1 MEGEDQ
7 AILVC
12 IGLEALH
19 GAAGS
24 SKTSQAGDE
33 ARFSFY
39 GTAPV
44 CYCNRALD
52 GWILVQSFHHICLEG
67 KNLPPNS
74 EEMEQVWQAAQK
86 RFIHELQRNDIL
98 ILVPNTAQV
107 FGQSHE
113 RIEECGFV
121 FRMVS
126 GVVDA
131 WNTILNLRRRYQ
143 CTPSIIRVVGSHA
156 GIANVHK
163 GRITL
168 SATHGIGKPG
178 FRIFAV
184 CRDAHIKAFGQA
196 VW

>member
-1 MEGEDQ
+1 MCFTSSSGCLAKNIFGET
-7 AILVC
+7 ITHWRPL
-12 IGLEALH
+12 
-19 GAAGS
+19 
-24 SKTSQAGDE
+24 TSDNNATPC
-33 ARFSFY
+33 
-39 GTAPV
+39 GTRVENPTDPAKV
-44 CYCNRALD
+44 
-52 GWILVQSFHHICLEG
+52 
-67 KNLPPNS
+67 
-74 EEMEQVWQAAQK
+74 
-86 RFIHELQRNDIL
+86 
-98 ILVPNTAQV
+98 LVPNTAQV

-184 CRDAHIKAFGQA
+184 CPGAGTHHA
-196 VW
+196 